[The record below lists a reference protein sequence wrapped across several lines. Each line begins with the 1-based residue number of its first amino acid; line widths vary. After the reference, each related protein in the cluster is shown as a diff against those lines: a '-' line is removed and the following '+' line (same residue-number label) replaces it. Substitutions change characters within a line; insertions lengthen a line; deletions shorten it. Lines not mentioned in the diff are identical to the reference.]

1 MHLLFY
7 CLKVVLCSGI
17 LLGYYCFFLRN
28 KKFHHYNRFYLLA
41 TLLLSILLPLANVPI
56 KWQPGAPVH
65 SIIYRVADF
74 TTFNQPVIAKA
85 TPGFHFTT
93 RSLIWLFYIGGCGV
107 LLFLLLKSLLY
118 IRKLE
123 RTYEHT
129 RLQQLKFYMTNE
141 PGTPFSF
148 FRSVFWNRQ
157 LEVDSKEGQQI
168 LKHELFHVQQK
179 HSADV
184 LLSEII
190 CLFAWFNPFFF
201 LIKKELKAIHEFLAD
216 QYAVSG
222 NDQYAYATLLVEQ
235 VIQSNRFSITQPF
248 FQNHLKRRIAM
259 ITQFNQTKYGY
270 WSRVLAL
277 PLLMFLF
284 FAIALKAQQPAI
296 AIRRAQTAEVSATA
310 NYTAPTQITIVAKN
324 EMASPS
330 PAVAATTA
338 VSPMSSTIAIDIS
351 KVRLLKENETTLDE
365 VTRAFGK
372 ASVSTMNAETEVWEY
387 WHNNARLNLAFNRKN
402 NLLES
407 FQYNEAFSTTFT
419 FDYNAAKT
427 ILKTKTNA
435 NDIEH
440 LFGQPNNIF
449 INPREEAWHYGNKNS
464 VLDLSFDRNGVVNDF
479 VFSQHEP
486 DTTKPT
492 TLTLTKVEIQPSYP
506 GGATAWKQFI
516 NKNLHYPQE
525 AIDKEIKGT
534 VVLQFVVNADG
545 SLANIEAISGPKEL
559 KAEALRLIK
568 ASGNWLPA
576 IVNGKKVNAYQKQPI
591 IFQLERDHK

>member
-17 LLGYYCFFLRN
+17 LLGYYWFFLRN

-56 KWQPGAPVH
+56 RWQPGAPVVH

-74 TTFNQPVIAKA
+74 TTFNPPVVAKA
-85 TPGFHFTT
+85 THSFHFTT
-93 RSLIWLFYIGGCGV
+93 RSLIWLFYIAGCGV
-107 LLFLLLKSLLY
+107 LFFLLVKSLLY

-184 LLSEII
+184 LLGEII

-277 PLLMFLF
+277 PLLMIVF

-296 AIRRAQTAEVSATA
+296 AIRRVQTAEVPATE
-310 NYTAPTQITIVAKN
+310 NYTTPTQITIVAKN
-324 EMASPS
+324 EMVSPS

-338 VSPMSSTIAIDIS
+338 VSPKSSAIAIDIS
-351 KVRLLKENETTLDE
+351 KVRLLKENETTQDE
-365 VTRAFGK
+365 VTKAFGK
-372 ASVSTMNAETEVWEY
+372 ASVSTINAETEIWEY
-387 WHNNARLNLAFNRKN
+387 RYNNARLSLAFNRKN

-419 FDYNAAKT
+419 LNYNAAKT

-435 NDIEH
+435 NDIER

-449 INPREEAWHYGNKNS
+449 IDPREEAWHYGNNNS
-464 VLDLSFDRNGVVNDF
+464 VLNLSFDRNGVVNDF
-479 VFSQHEP
+479 VFSQYEP
-486 DTTKPT
+486 DTAKP
-492 TLTLTKVEIQPSYP
+492 LTLAKVQIQPAYP

-534 VVLQFVVNADG
+534 VVLQFLVNTDG
-545 SLANIEAISGPKEL
+545 TLANIEAISGPKEL

-576 IVNGKKVNAYQKQPI
+576 LVNGKKVNAYLKQPI
-591 IFQLERDHK
+591 IFQLERDSK

>member
-1 MHLLFY
+1 MYLLFY

-17 LLGYYCFFLRN
+17 LLGYYWLFLRN

-41 TLLLSILLPLANVPI
+41 TLLIPVLLPLASVPI
-56 KWQPGAPVH
+56 QWQPGAPVH

-74 TTFNQPVIAKA
+74 TTFNQPVIVKA

-93 RSLIWLFYIGGCGV
+93 RNLTGIFYVAGCAA
-107 LLFLLLKSLLY
+107 LLFLLLRSLLY

-148 FRSVFWNRQ
+148 FRSVFWNRG
-157 LEVDSKEGQQI
+157 LDVDSKEGQQI

-190 CLFAWFNPFFF
+190 CLFGWFNPFFF

-222 NDQYAYATLLVEQ
+222 NDKYAYATLLVEH
-235 VIQSNRFSITQPF
+235 VIQSRQLSITHPF
-248 FQNHLKRRIAM
+248 FQNHLKRRVAM

-277 PLLMFLF
+277 PFLMTVF
-284 FAIALKAQQPAI
+284 FAIALKAQQP
-296 AIRRAQTAEVSATA
+296 TAPTHSEQVATASATA
-310 NYTAPTQITIVAKN
+310 NYTVSTQTITAKKNEPTTAAPTAAPIVTNAT
-324 EMASPS
+324 AS
-330 PAVAATTA
+330 A
-338 VSPMSSTIAIDIS
+338 IAIDIT
-351 KVRLLKENETTLDE
+351 KVRLLKENATTRDE

-372 ASVSTMNAETEVWEY
+372 ASVSTINTEAEVWEY
-387 WHNNARLNLAFNRKN
+387 WHNNAQLNLAFDRKS
-402 NLLES
+402 NLLKA
-407 FQYNEAFSTTFT
+407 FQYNEVLSKSSMLN
-419 FDYNAAKT
+419 YNAAQT
-427 ILKTKTNA
+427 IERTKTSA
-435 NDIEH
+435 ADIER

-449 INPREEAWHYGNKNS
+449 INQQEEAWHYGNDNS
-464 VLDLSFDRNGVVNDF
+464 VLNLSFNRNGIVNDF

-486 DTTKPT
+486 GLYADTSKP
-492 TLTLTKVEIQPSYP
+492 LSRVDILPAYP
-506 GGATAWKQFI
+506 GGVNAWKDFLH
-516 NKNLHYPQE
+516 KNLKYPQQ

-534 VVLQFVVNADG
+534 VVLQFVVAADG
-545 SLANIEAISGPKEL
+545 TLSNV
-559 KAEALRLIK
+559 EALTGPQELRSEAMRLIK
-568 ASGNWLPA
+568 ASGKWNPA
-576 IVNGKKVNAYQKQPI
+576 LVDGKKVNAYLKQPI
-591 IFQLERDHK
+591 IFALERS